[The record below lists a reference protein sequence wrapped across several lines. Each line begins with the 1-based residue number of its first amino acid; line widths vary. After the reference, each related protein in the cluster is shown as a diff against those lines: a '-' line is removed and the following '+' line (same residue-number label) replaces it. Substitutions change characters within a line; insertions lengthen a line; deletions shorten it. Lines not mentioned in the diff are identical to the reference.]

1 MRFLAPAL
9 LAALLLLFGCASQQ
23 LPPEMSG
30 AMNACLSECQ
40 KQMLSNANLSS
51 GPCLLNPIPDY
62 PGWVC
67 DVAHSPREQ
76 QDNLPRN
83 QCSSFL
89 NGTSHHFVEASP
101 DCALIRE
108 Q

>member
-1 MRFLAPAL
+1 MKFPVF
-9 LAALLLLFGCASQQ
+9 LAALLLVFGCASQQ

-30 AMNACLSECQ
+30 AMNACLSACQ

-62 PGWVC
+62 PDWVC
-67 DVAHSPREQ
+67 DVAHFPREPA
-76 QDNLPRN
+76 DNLPQN
-83 QCSSFL
+83 QCSAFRQNS
-89 NGTSHHFVEASP
+89 SRHFVEVSP